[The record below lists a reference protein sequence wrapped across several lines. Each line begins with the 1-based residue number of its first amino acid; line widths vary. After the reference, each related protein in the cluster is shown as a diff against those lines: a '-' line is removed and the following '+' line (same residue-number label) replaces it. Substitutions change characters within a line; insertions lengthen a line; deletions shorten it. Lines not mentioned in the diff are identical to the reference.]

1 MSRFQVSKVIFA
13 LVILI
18 CIQAYNANR
27 KDVSIKE
34 NKQSISR
41 EQLSNALAMHHG
53 TNSKSKQSKEK
64 LSAKHKKQKLQTK
77 HNKKKTFK
85 RKDKNERKRKGKN
98 KRKGKASKKQRK
110 IRKITKL
117 KKKQMLSN
125 KAARSSR
132 NAPIVGDV
140 CEFVDFFGARRMG
153 TGCEDGS
160 KVVITQKSGVRK
172 QFLVAGGRTIFG
184 FVSKE
189 GGKFRNCTCA
199 TERTSSAQ
207 CKALVGLSDV
217 SLADSSKSTRK
228 AGGRAILKASPCQWI
243 DLEKVRE
250 EGSGCVDGSKFV
262 VSKERGVRRQYL
274 FVDGRTVLAF
284 VTNGEK
290 FAECANY
297 TDITAD
303 VKCKVM
309 EGVENVELASE
320 CSSTATTTQEGESS
334 PCFAFRV
341 TVHKSS
347 RR

>member
-1 MSRFQVSKVIFA
+1 
-13 LVILI
+13 
-18 CIQAYNANR
+18 
-27 KDVSIKE
+27 
-34 NKQSISR
+34 
-41 EQLSNALAMHHG
+41 
-53 TNSKSKQSKEK
+53 
-64 LSAKHKKQKLQTK
+64 
-77 HNKKKTFK
+77 
-85 RKDKNERKRKGKN
+85 
-98 KRKGKASKKQRK
+98 
-110 IRKITKL
+110 
-117 KKKQMLSN
+117 
-125 KAARSSR
+125 
-132 NAPIVGDV
+132 
-140 CEFVDFFGARRMG
+140 MG

-207 CKALVGLSDV
+207 CKALLGLSDV

-228 AGGRAILKASPCQWI
+228 AGRRAILKASPCQWI
-243 DLEKVRE
+243 DLERVRE
-250 EGSGCVDGSKFV
+250 EGNGCVDGSKFV

-284 VTNGEK
+284 VTNGDK
-290 FAECANY
+290 FAQCANF

-320 CSSTATTTQEGESS
+320 CSSSVTTTTTTPEGAQG
-334 PCFAFRV
+334 PCRCGERGARRV
-341 TVHKSS
+341 IGGQATEVNE
-347 RR
+347 